1 MKRLIALA
9 LTLVIA
15 TPSLAQESSVK
26 DHPRVREA
34 VNLLEVWVDAQRAYE
49 EIPGISM
56 AVVYDQE
63 LVWSEGFGYAHPD
76 RRLEATPQTVYSI
89 CSISKLFTSIGVMQ
103 QRDGGRLRLDDPV
116 GEHLDWFNIEDKYPD
131 AAPVTIEGILTH
143 SSGLP
148 RESDFPY
155 WSPPSFP
162 FPTHEQIVDRLG
174 TQAELYPAYTYFQYS
189 NLGLTL
195 AGEIV
200 AAVSGESYDDYIAR
214 YILDPLGMDNTF
226 TAIPVSEHGRR
237 MAVGYTARTRDGT
250 RHLVELFEARGISPA
265 AGFASTVED
274 LAKFASWQFRV
285 LHHDADEVLARN
297 TLREMYRVHWVDPDW
312 ETHWGLGFATWRSG
326 DKTFVGHGGSCPGYR
341 SSLNIQPDGKIAAT
355 VMVNSSG
362 VNTGRFTSQAQAIM
376 APAIKAALDTSSE
389 AKSMDPELEIYLG
402 TYSELPW
409 TGEVAVVPWK
419 GSIALLSLPTTS
431 PLSGLVKLKKV
442 GDHTF
447 RRVRDD
453 GELGEEIVF
462 DVEDGQAVRVWRHSN
477 FSPRVP

>member
-1 MKRLIALA
+1 MKRLTALA
-9 LTLVIA
+9 LTLVLT
-15 TPSLAQESSVK
+15 TPCLAQEASVK

-56 AVVYDQE
+56 AVVHDQE
-63 LVWSEGFGYAHPD
+63 LVWSKGFGYAHPE
-76 RRLEATPQTVYSI
+76 RQIEATPQTVYSI

-103 QRDGGRLRLDDPV
+103 QRDEGRLRLDDPA
-116 GEHLDWFNIEDKYPD
+116 GEHLDWFNIEDTYPD
-131 AAPVTIEGILTH
+131 ASPVTIEGILTH

-148 RESDFPY
+148 RESDYPY
-155 WSPPSFP
+155 WTPPEFP
-162 FPTHEQIVDRLG
+162 FPTHEQIVERLG
-174 TQAELYPAYTYFQYS
+174 DQAELYPAHTYFQYS

-200 AAVSGESYDDYIAR
+200 AAVSGESYDDYISR
-214 YILDPLGMDNTF
+214 HILDPLGMEDTY
-226 TAIPVSEHGRR
+226 TAIPVSEHGGR

-250 RHLVELFEARGISPA
+250 RHRVELFEARGISPA

-274 LAKFASWQFRV
+274 LATFASWQFRV
-285 LHHDADEVLARN
+285 LYHDADEVLARN

-312 ETHWGLGFATWRSG
+312 DTHWGLGFATWRAN

-341 SSLNIQPDGKIAAT
+341 SSLNIQPDSKIAAT

-376 APAIKAALDTSSE
+376 APAIKAALDESSE
-389 AKSMDPELEIYLG
+389 AEPMNPDLEIYLG

-409 TGEVAVVPWK
+409 TGEMAVLPWK
-419 GSIALLSLPTTS
+419 GSIALLFLPTTS
-431 PLSGLVKLKKV
+431 PLDNLVKLKKV
-442 GDHTF
+442 GEHTF

-453 GELGEEIVF
+453 GELGEEVVF
-462 DVEDGQAVRVWRHSN
+462 DVEDGKAVRMWRHSN
-477 FSPRVP
+477 FSPRMW